1 MPAAGTVKEKLL
13 LEKKI
18 EMGLI
23 QAVSGAIGGAL
34 QDQWLDAISAQDMG
48 EGIVFVRG
56 QQIRGKNTGTGAII
70 SDGSKIL
77 VYDNQALLITDSGKI
92 VDFSTESGAYTYSST
107 TAPSLFNG
115 NFKGALRDTW
125 ERFKFGGAPSAQQ
138 KAFFVNLQ
146 EIKGIKFGTPNAIQ
160 YFDNFYNAELFL
172 RSHGTYSLRIVDPI
186 KFYMEAIPR
195 DAERVHIDDIK
206 EQYQSEFLEAFSV
219 ALNKM
224 SLDGIRIS
232 QVQSHMSELSRY
244 MRDALDEEWSEQR
257 GFEVQ
262 AVGIASISYDEQSR
276 KMIDMRNQGAMLQDP
291 SIREGFVQGA
301 VGTGIQNAGSNPA
314 GAGVAMMGV
323 GMGMNAAG
331 GFMQSASASNQAQMA
346 AQEKAKQQAGAAEN
360 AGSSP
365 EAWRCQCGVQN
376 TGKFCGN
383 CGQPRPTAPAASGFC
398 PNCGKPLPNPKPKFC
413 PECGNPVG

>member
-1 MPAAGTVKEKLL
+1 
-13 LEKKI
+13 
-18 EMGLI
+18 
-23 QAVSGAIGGAL
+23 
-34 QDQWLDAISAQDMG
+34 
-48 EGIVFVRG
+48 
-56 QQIRGKNTGTGAII
+56 
-70 SDGSKIL
+70 
-77 VYDNQALLITDSGKI
+77 
-92 VDFSTESGAYTYSST
+92 SSS
-107 TAPSLFNG
+107 TAPSIFTG
-115 NFKGALRDTW
+115 DFKGALKDTW
-125 ERFKFGGAPSAQQ
+125 ERFKFGGAPSGQQ

-146 EIKGIKFGTPNAIQ
+146 EIKGIKFGTPNAVQ

-172 RSHGTYSLRIVDPI
+172 RAHGTYSIRIVDPI

-206 EQYQSEFLEAFSV
+206 EQYQAEFLEAFSV

-244 MRDALDEEWSEQR
+244 MRSVLDQEWEDQR
-257 GFEVQ
+257 GIEVQ

-314 GAGVAMMGV
+314 GAGMAMMGV

-331 GFMQSASASNQAQMA
+331 GFMQAASASNQSQMA
-346 AQEKAKQQAGAAEN
+346 AQEKFNQQSSAANSFAGGNNTGN
-360 AGSSP
+360 A
-365 EAWRCQCGVQN
+365 WDCQCGAKN
-376 TGKFCGN
+376 SGKFCSN
-383 CGQPRPTAPAASGFC
+383 CGQPQPAAPTPGGFC
-398 PNCGKPLPNPKPKFC
+398 SNCGNRLGDPKPKFC
-413 PECGNPVG
+413 PQCGNPVA

>member
-1 MPAAGTVKEKLL
+1 
-13 LEKKI
+13 
-18 EMGLI
+18 MGLF

-56 QQIRGKNTGTGAII
+56 QQIRGNNTGTGAII

-77 VYDNQALLITDSGKI
+77 VYDKQAMLITDSGKI
-92 VDFSTESGAYTYSST
+92 VDVSTEPGAYTYSSS
-107 TAPSLFNG
+107 TAPSIFTG
-115 NFKGALRDTW
+115 DFKGALKDTW
-125 ERFKFGGAPSAQQ
+125 ERFKFGGAPSGQQ

-146 EIKGIKFGTPNAIQ
+146 EIKGIKFGTPNAVQ

-172 RSHGTYSLRIVDPI
+172 RAHGTYSIRIVDPI

-206 EQYQSEFLEAFSV
+206 EQYQAEFLEAFSV

-232 QVQSHMSELSRY
+232 QVQSHMTELSRY
-244 MRDALDEEWSEQR
+244 MRSVLDQEWADQR
-257 GFEVQ
+257 GIEVQ

-314 GAGVAMMGV
+314 GAGMAMMGV

-331 GFMQSASASNQAQMA
+331 GFMQAASASNQSQMA
-346 AQEKAKQQAGAAEN
+346 AQEKFNQQSSAANSFTGGNNSGN
-360 AGSSP
+360 A
-365 EAWRCQCGVQN
+365 WDCQCGAKN
-376 TGKFCGN
+376 SGKFCSN
-383 CGQPRPTAPAASGFC
+383 CGQPQPAAPTPGGFC
-398 PNCGKPLPNPKPKFC
+398 SNCGNRLGDPKPKFC
-413 PECGNPVG
+413 PQCGNPVA

>member
-1 MPAAGTVKEKLL
+1 
-13 LEKKI
+13 
-18 EMGLI
+18 MGLI
-23 QAVSGAIGGAL
+23 QAVTGAIGGAI

-56 QQIRGKNTGTGAII
+56 QQIRGRNAGTGAIV

-77 VYDNQALLITDSGKI
+77 VYDKQAMLITDSGKI
-92 VDFSTESGAYTYSST
+92 VDFSTEPGAYTFNSQTS
-107 TAPSLFNG
+107 PSLFNG
-115 NFKGALRDTW
+115 NFEGALRDTW
-125 ERFKFGGAPSAQQ
+125 ERFKFGGAPSGQQ
-138 KAFFVNLQ
+138 KVFFVNLQ

-172 RSHGTYSLRIVDPI
+172 RAHGTYSIRIVDPI
-186 KFYMEAIPR
+186 KFYIEAIPR

-224 SLDGIRIS
+224 SIDGIRIS
-232 QVQSHMSELSRY
+232 QVQAHVTELSRY
-244 MRDALDEEWSEQR
+244 MRDVLDQEWAEQR
-257 GFEVQ
+257 GIEVQ
-262 AVGIASISYDEQSR
+262 AVGVASISYDEQSR

-323 GMGMNAAG
+323 GLGMQAGG
-331 GFMQSASASNQAQMA
+331 GFMQAASASNQSQMA
-346 AQEKAKQQAGAAEN
+346 AQQQANQQRDVANPAVGQPDSWKCVCGA
-360 AGSSP
+360 
-365 EAWRCQCGVQN
+365 QN
-376 TGKFCGN
+376 NGKFCSN
-383 CGQPRPTAPAASGFC
+383 CGTARPAAPIPGGFC
-398 PNCGKPLPNPKPKFC
+398 SNCGNQLPDPKPKFC
-413 PECGNPVG
+413 PQCGTPVA